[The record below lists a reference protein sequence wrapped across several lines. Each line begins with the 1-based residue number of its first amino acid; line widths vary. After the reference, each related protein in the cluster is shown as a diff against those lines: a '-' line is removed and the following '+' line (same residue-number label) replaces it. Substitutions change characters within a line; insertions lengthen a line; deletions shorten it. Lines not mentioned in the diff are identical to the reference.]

1 MLYFF
6 KILNSEE
13 GWDCTQPFLY
23 VCSHI
28 SCPQAVT
35 HLPCIEISEKFRC
48 SGLTGVLMLDL
59 WGLSEEVFLF
69 NLQTHGPHK
78 CFFHCPLQSIKEILP
93 FVSTISGIPLV
104 TYELCPPICAF
115 QYSHLC
121 DLFRKECCL
130 QRGRP
135 LIQSNP
141 PCDFIMQGTKP
152 IVLLSTNES
161 SSEYCSLCCSCDQQ
175 ITCELLE
182 KQNAIGKKSS
192 SKSSSK
198 KSNLN
203 ASPHHHCI

>member
-1 MLYFF
+1 MSYGTLITLIQWQLNAVFF
-6 KILNSEE
+6 LNSKLR
-13 GWDCTQPFLY
+13 GRMGLHTTISICLLPHLLPSGCNSSALY
-23 VCSHI
+23 WNFRETSLQRTDW
-28 SCPQAVT
+28 CPHAGP
-35 HLPCIEISEKFRC
+35 LGS
-48 SGLTGVLMLDL
+48 L
-59 WGLSEEVFLF
+59 WGGFLF

-104 TYELCPPICAF
+104 LYELCPPICAF
-115 QYSHLC
+115 QCSHLC

-175 ITCELLE
+175 ITCELLK
-182 KQNAIGKKSS
+182 KQNAIGKK
-192 SKSSSK
+192 K
-198 KSNLN
+198 
-203 ASPHHHCI
+203 